1 MISSKFMAEMAA
13 IKDLSDVLKEAIE
26 AECLLNNDIILD
38 NDRFLVKSGSALPAN
53 TAANNRSDSPGGGKK
68 SKSRLILN

>member
-1 MISSKFMAEMAA
+1 MAEMAA